1 MLEHNF
7 GKEFTFTDRAHE
19 GRKRDELKETDFV
32 IRSFNTFWDAAQE
45 TADSRFYG
53 GIHTQL
59 DNDVGL
65 EKGVEIA
72 KNVYALEWK
81 IKNEK

>member
-1 MLEHNF
+1 M
-7 GKEFTFTDRAHE
+7 
-19 GRKRDELKETDFV
+19 
-32 IRSFNTFWDAAQE
+32 IRSFDTFWDAALE

-59 DNDVGL
+59 DNEVGL

-81 IKNEK
+81 NNDKK